1 MFVTSRNSLFRRSL
15 SGLVFRTEDGPRVE
29 LRGLTEYDAKE
40 HAGHL
45 KRLSPQ
51 DRRLRFHSMMSDNAV
66 ALYSRRMDWQ
76 HALAFGIFIDGTLR
90 GVDIYYFPGS
100 YSGQRAANIAVRRF
114 KEIYPLP
121 DKVRALSTT
130 RLGEVD
136 KVNAP
141 SLFMEIGYHDNEEDA
156 NWVADNLDTIAKALG
171 QTLAEYFGQPFVNP
185 IQPQQAT
192 VSTSG
197 SNLNL
202 RARPSTSAAV
212 IGSIPRG
219 AKVTVYGLL
228 PEWASVSYNNN
239 IGFVNRKFLNI

>member
-90 GVDIYYFPGS
+90 GVGELLVADGSDDGEISVSVEHRFQKAGLGRVLVSALVLAGRRIGLKTAHMYFVPGNE
-100 YSGQRAANIAVRRF
+100 RM
-114 KEIYPLP
+114 
-121 DKVRALSTT
+121 RALSRAVGAKPTFAGGVVESVID
-130 RLGEVD
+130 LE
-136 KVNAP
+136 P
-141 SLFMEIGYHDNEEDA
+141 P
-156 NWVADNLDTIAKALG
+156 ADRTPLRSGGGRRGWLKKPAAG
-171 QTLAEYFGQPFVNP
+171 
-185 IQPQQAT
+185 
-192 VSTSG
+192 SG
-197 SNLNL
+197 SGRAPGSKPLNS
-202 RARPSTSAAV
+202 RHFA
-212 IGSIPRG
+212 
-219 AKVTVYGLL
+219 
-228 PEWASVSYNNN
+228 
-239 IGFVNRKFLNI
+239 